1 VVDAD
6 RATGE
11 GLLTM
16 KRMLVREP
24 NLRLTDGIVTY
35 ITREPVDFDRARQ
48 QWDGYIETITHAG
61 WHAIVVPLNTPC
73 PDGVFIEDPVVV
85 YKDLAVI
92 TRPSLPARQPEVLDI
107 EEALAPLG
115 YSIRS
120 IEAPGVL
127 EGGDVLVVDD
137 TVYVGLGG
145 RSNAEGIEQ
154 LRTIVQPEGATVM
167 AVPMGRA
174 LHLKSAVTA
183 LPDGSFIGYPPALA
197 DPGVFEKFHAVPEL
211 QGSNVVLLGGD
222 RVLMAANCRRSAAV
236 VAGLGFEVVPV
247 DISEFQKREGDVT
260 CLSVRLPVPVVTS
273 RTESR
278 YAQASA

>member
-1 VVDAD
+1 
-6 RATGE
+6 
-11 GLLTM
+11 M

-24 NLRLTDGIVTY
+24 SPRLTDGIVTY
-35 ITREPVDFDRARQ
+35 LTREPVDFDRARR
-48 QWDGYIETITHAG
+48 QWDGYVETITRAG
-61 WHAIVVPLNTPC
+61 WHPMVVPLTTPC
-73 PDGVFIEDPVVV
+73 PDGVFIEDPVVI
-85 YKDLAVI
+85 YKDLAII
-92 TRPSLPARQPEVLDI
+92 TRPSVDARRPEVLDI
-107 EEALAPLG
+107 EEVLAPLG
-115 YSIRS
+115 YCMRT

-127 EGGDVLVVDD
+127 EGGDVLVVGD

-154 LRTIVQPEGATVM
+154 LRTIVQPEGATVT

-222 RVLMAANCRRSAAV
+222 RVLMAANCHRSAAV
-236 VAGLGFEVVPV
+236 VAGLGFEVVAV

-260 CLSVRLPVPVVTS
+260 CLSVRLPQSVSSV
-273 RTESR
+273 RTDSR